1 MTADPLPYDVPLR
14 IRAFQ
19 AVGTGRAVAAIVAVS
34 GVAFGFLVWLIYL
47 KQPAG
52 VRSQLVANLPAVNAG
67 LNSLSTVFLL
77 GGIVA
82 VVRRRFAAHMRF
94 MFAAFVSS
102 TLFLVCYVVYHN
114 AHGDTHFRGV
124 GPVRPVYFTVLT
136 SHIVLSAVA
145 LPLILVSFFL
155 SLSGRYAWHRR
166 VSRVTFPIWLY
177 VSVTGVV
184 VFAMLRWAPH

>member
-1 MTADPLPYDVPLR
+1 MTAADPLNYDVPLR

-52 VRSQLVANLPAVNAG
+52 VRSQFVASLPAVNAG
-67 LNSLSTVFLL
+67 LNSLSAVFLCC
-77 GGIVA
+77 GIA
-82 VVRRRFAAHMRF
+82 AILKRRFALHMRF

-102 TLFLVCYVVYHN
+102 TLFLACYIVYHN
-114 AHGDTHFRGV
+114 AHGDTVFRGTL
-124 GPVRPVYFTVLT
+124 RPVYLTILT
-136 SHIVLSAVA
+136 SHIILSAVA

-184 VFAMLRWAPH
+184 VFAMLRWASH